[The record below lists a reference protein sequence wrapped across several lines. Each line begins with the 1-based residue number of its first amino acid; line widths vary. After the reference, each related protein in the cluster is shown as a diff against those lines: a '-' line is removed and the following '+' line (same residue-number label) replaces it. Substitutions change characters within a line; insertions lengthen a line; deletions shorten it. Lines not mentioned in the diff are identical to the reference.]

1 VTSSPAPALIF
12 DCDGVLAD
20 TERYGHLPAFNQT
33 FAEFG
38 LPVRWSVPE
47 YREKVRIGGGKER
60 LASLLTPE
68 FVAAAGLPSDPARQ
82 QAEVAAWHR
91 RKTEIYTG
99 LVASGAVPPRPG
111 VGRIVAEA
119 LAEGWTL
126 AVASTSAEVSV
137 RATLERA
144 VGAQNARAVSVFAG
158 DIVAHK
164 KPAPDIYRLA
174 LDSLGVPASFVVVV
188 EDSRNGLLAA
198 TGAGL
203 ACVITVNDFTAGEG
217 FSEAALVVSS
227 LGDPDGDRTDV
238 LANRSRATPGGW
250 ITLADLASVMP
261 GSDQSGSALTSAFA
275 SAGPSGTGRPQ
286 LPADLAAAPP
296 NQGAPMPTASFG
308 DVEVV
313 VRTIA
318 QVSVD
323 NEKAFGDLD
332 AVVGDGDFGYSMA
345 RGFELVLQDWDSFD
359 RADIGTFLKKVAVVI
374 TSRIGGTSGPL
385 WGTAFLRAGATAG
398 AADELEPAQVVAML
412 RAAITG
418 IKARGKSDVGDK
430 TLLDA
435 LVPAVDTIEEQIGL
449 GHDAATTLRAAAAT
463 ARERAEATRSMQAMR
478 GRASYTGERSIGTL
492 DAGAV
497 AVAVMFEALA
507 ELWPELPVQS

>member
-1 VTSSPAPALIF
+1 MNLALVL

-38 LPVRWSVPE
+38 LPVRWSVAE

-60 LASLLTPE
+60 MASLLTPE
-68 FVAAAGLPSDPARQ
+68 FIEEAGLPADPEEQ
-82 QAEVAAWHR
+82 QAIIAAWHR

-99 LVASGAVPPRPG
+99 LVASGTVPPRPG
-111 VGRIVAEA
+111 IARVVTEA
-119 LAEGWTL
+119 LAAGWPV
-126 AVASTSAEVSV
+126 AVASTSAESSV

-144 VGAQNARAVSVFAG
+144 VGAEQARAVTVFAG
-158 DIVAHK
+158 DIVPHK
-164 KPAPDIYRLA
+164 KPAPDIYLLTLDA
-174 LDSLGVPASFVVVV
+174 LGLPADRVVVV
-188 EDSRNGLLAA
+188 EDSRNGLVAA
-198 TGAGL
+198 TGAGI
-203 ACVITVNDFTAGEG
+203 ACVITVNDFTADED

-227 LGDPDGDRTDV
+227 LGSSPGDPGAERTTV
-238 LANRSRATPGGW
+238 LANRTHARPGDW
-250 ITLADLASVMP
+250 VTLADLAGVLVP
-261 GSDQSGSALTSAFA
+261 GIKGV
-275 SAGPSGTGRPQ
+275 
-286 LPADLAAAPP
+286 
-296 NQGAPMPTASFG
+296 PMSTASLG

-318 QVSVD
+318 TVAVE
-323 NEKAFGDLD
+323 NEKYFGDLD

-345 RGFELVLQDWDSFD
+345 RGFELVLRDWDGFD
-359 RADIGTFLKKVAVVI
+359 RADIGTFLKKIAVVI
-374 TSRIGGTSGPL
+374 TSRIGGTSGPI

-398 AADELEPAQVVAML
+398 AVTKLEPAQVVAML
-412 RAAITG
+412 RASIEG
-418 IKARGKSDVGDK
+418 IKARGRSDVGDK

-435 LVPAVDTIEEQIGL
+435 LVPAVDTIEEQIGQ
-449 GHDAATTLRAAAAT
+449 GHDTAATLRAAALT
-463 ARERAEATRSMQAMR
+463 AREQAEATRPMQAMR

-507 ELWPELPVQS
+507 DLWPERPVQS